1 MLREPQGF
9 RGWIADVR
17 RWNSAVHSTD
27 GGTPVRRRYFAPA
40 LASLMLL
47 AGTSVTAKP
56 PMSWD
61 GLVQVKSKRL
71 DLVYLQPGADFRGY
85 TKVII
90 EPTEVAFHKNW
101 QRDFNRS
108 NRSVSSRV
116 SNDDVQNAITQGVQK
131 ATDIFAD
138 AWTKGGYT
146 VVDAP
151 GPDVLRVK
159 TGVVNIWLNSPDVQ
173 TAGRS
178 YSFSEDAGRATLFV
192 EVRDSTT
199 GALLGRAVDQKIV
212 GDNTAALR
220 TSVSNRA
227 DFRDQVKDWADI
239 SVRGMAELK
248 SLSPITP

>member
-1 MLREPQGF
+1 M
-9 RGWIADVR
+9 
-17 RWNSAVHSTD
+17 
-27 GGTPVRRRYFAPA
+27 RRRLFAPA
-40 LASLMLL
+40 IAGLLLLSGAASI
-47 AGTSVTAKP
+47 AKP
-56 PMSWD
+56 PATWD

-85 TKVII
+85 TKVMI
-90 EPTEVAFHKNW
+90 EPTEVSFHKNW
-101 QRDFNRS
+101 QKDFNRS

-116 SNDDVQNAITQGVQK
+116 SNDDVQDAITQGVTK

-138 AWTKGGYT
+138 AWTKAGYA

-173 TAGRS
+173 RAGRS

-192 EVRDSTT
+192 EVRDSVT

-212 GDNTAALR
+212 GDNTIALR
-220 TSVSNRA
+220 TSVSNRG
-227 DFRDQVKDWADI
+227 DFRDQVKDWANI

-248 SLSPITP
+248 SLSPINP